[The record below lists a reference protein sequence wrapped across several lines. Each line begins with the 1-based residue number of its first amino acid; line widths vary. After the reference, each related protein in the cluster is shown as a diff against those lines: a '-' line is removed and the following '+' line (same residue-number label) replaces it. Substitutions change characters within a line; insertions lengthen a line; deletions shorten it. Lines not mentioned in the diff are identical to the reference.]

1 MSSGHGMIKDGDKNT
16 MDLKWI
22 EPESRWVMKS
32 LFRRDFDAFTDE
44 ARRAVNWMVLAS
56 DLLGIWVILSIL

>member
-1 MSSGHGMIKDGDKNT
+1 

-22 EPESRWVMKS
+22 EPESRWVMKTF
-32 LFRRDFDAFTDE
+32 FRRDFDAFTDE
-44 ARRAVNWMVLAS
+44 ARKAVNWMVLAS